1 MLKNKLGIKTEA
13 ELAHAEERISKIKSY
28 ELLDKNILNTLD
40 VGTFAA
46 LSKIHKYLFDKIY
59 DFAGKLRTV
68 NISKGNFRF
77 VPLVYLEAALENI
90 DKMPQSTFDEI
101 IEKYVEMNIAHQFCE
116 GNGRST
122 RIWLDLIWF
131 NILFHISKI
140 IARLNADFY
149 NKNLAKAKRQSPQT
163 VLKECRRQGNTFRYA
178 WVRKVRKMLRK
189 IGVLLILA
197 FGIWILKVG
206 ITPLLEVDTNYKN
219 YTVEGEYAFKYSGT
233 RWETHTEGRYSSRGG
248 LSEYSRKVRYYYPHY
263 RGEVAGQEHGY
274 SVYKKFS
281 ESQAESFGASNPTWD
296 VTAYLSK
303 KGEIYILGSSVSL
316 KEKFSRTRIEA
327 GYVIVLGSLFV
338 LLAFSDFI
346 KKLILGKKGKKFN
359 NKNNRKDNNYDRNNR
374 DNVYDKN
381 YKNDKRDV
389 YDEDDKDNKKYKNRR
404 RKKWHKVQD
413 VFQAIVIC
421 VIGFIILSKLAP
433 SITEPI
439 VDFVM
444 SFISSSN

>member
-1 MLKNKLGIKTEA
+1 MFG
-13 ELAHAEERISKIKSY
+13 
-28 ELLDKNILNTLD
+28 
-40 VGTFAA
+40 
-46 LSKIHKYLFDKIY
+46 
-59 DFAGKLRTV
+59 
-68 NISKGNFRF
+68 
-77 VPLVYLEAALENI
+77 
-90 DKMPQSTFDEI
+90 
-101 IEKYVEMNIAHQFCE
+101 
-116 GNGRST
+116 
-122 RIWLDLIWF
+122 
-131 NILFHISKI
+131 
-140 IARLNADFY
+140 
-149 NKNLAKAKRQSPQT
+149 
-163 VLKECRRQGNTFRYA
+163 
-178 WVRKVRKMLRK
+178 K

-197 FGIWILKVG
+197 FGILLLKVG

-219 YTVEGEYAFKYSGT
+219 YTVEGQYAFKYSGT

-248 LSEYSRKVRYYYPHY
+248 LSEYSRKVKYYYPHY

-274 SVYKKFS
+274 SLYKKFS

-303 KGEIYILGSSVSL
+303 KGKIYILGSSVSL

-359 NKNNRKDNNYDRNNR
+359 NKNNSNNNNKNCKANNDDRN
-374 DNVYDKN
+374 NVYDKN
-381 YKNDKRDV
+381 YKNDNR
-389 YDEDDKDNKKYKNRR
+389 DEDNRNDKDNKKYKNRR

-413 VFQAIVIC
+413 VFQAIFIC
-421 VIGFIILSKLAP
+421 VVGFIILSKLAP

-444 SFISSSN
+444 SFISASN